1 MFDKHKPCFSRP
13 NLRTITFRNLLQNSL
28 VVIFYQ
34 GIDQKSIF
42 IKYPVFFYFPLHIF
56 NQKWILLIKR
66 IACKALIIYIY
77 RERNLRVFWA
87 FCQVITTLFCFI
99 GSIDC
104 NIIQILNFDKRSV
117 GHIAHVSNNSQS
129 SDQISIAISNS
140 KYLDNLVELI
150 LHKKWKHLP
159 IFFHIFLC

>member
-1 MFDKHKPCFSRP
+1 MFNKDKPCFSRP

-42 IKYPVFFYFPLHIF
+42 IKYPVFFYFPLYIF
-56 NQKWILLIKR
+56 NQKCILQIKR

-117 GHIAHVSNNSQS
+117 GHIAHVSNKAMIKSALQ
-129 SDQISIAISNS
+129 
-140 KYLDNLVELI
+140 YLIQNILI
-150 LHKKWKHLP
+150 
-159 IFFHIFLC
+159 I